1 MVRIDYT
8 LPFFFPYLAWMMEF
22 PHTTILQLGSYGVP
36 FCHRRLT
43 GLLNA

>member
-22 PHTTILQLGSYGVP
+22 PPYHYSAAKVAMVYRFAIDG
-36 FCHRRLT
+36 
-43 GLLNA
+43 